1 MSLLE
6 NALGDFTIINK
17 VVIDDGYGGVTT
29 RWSDGATIKGAMI
42 FDGSTEMK
50 IAQSMGV
57 TSAYT
62 FTVKKSVVLDYH
74 TVLRRESDKKIF
86 RLTSDSDDKKTP
98 EEAKLDMR
106 QYDAEEWELVDG

>member
-1 MSLLE
+1 MSLLD
-6 NALGDFTIINK
+6 NAFEDFTIINK

-29 RWSDGATIKGAMI
+29 RWTDGATIKGAI
-42 FDGSTEMK
+42 VFDSSTEMK

-57 TSAYT
+57 TAAYT
-62 FTVKKSVVLDYH
+62 LTVRKSVLLDYH

-98 EEAKLDMR
+98 QEAVLDMR
-106 QYDAEEWELVDG
+106 QYDAEEWELN